1 MFRAIQKKEGFTLVE
16 LLIVVAI
23 IGILAAIAIP
33 QMSQYR
39 ARAFC
44 SSIQSD
50 LANWAKAQE
59 ANFISAA
66 AYTTSAADNDPPGFK
81 PSAGVTIVGAL
92 TATGFTGTGSHAQCV
107 DENGAAITYTWD
119 SDNGGLQP

>member
-1 MFRAIQKKEGFTLVE
+1 MKKKEGFTLVE

-59 ANFISAA
+59 ATFITDQ
-66 AYTTSAADNDPPGFK
+66 AYTTSAADNDPLGFK
-81 PSAGVTIVGAL
+81 PTAGVTIVGTVPA
-92 TATGFTGTGSHAQCV
+92 ASGTGFSGVGSNAQCV

-119 SDNGGLQP
+119 STAGGLQP